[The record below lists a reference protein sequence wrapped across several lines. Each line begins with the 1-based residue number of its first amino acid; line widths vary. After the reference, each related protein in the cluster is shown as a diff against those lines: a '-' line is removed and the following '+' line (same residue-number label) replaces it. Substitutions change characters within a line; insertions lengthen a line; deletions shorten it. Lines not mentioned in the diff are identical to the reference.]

1 MVLQKEA
8 LEKPFWK
15 MHGKQ
20 KIELEL
26 QSFEEEYEVLAYVL
40 IHVVMAF
47 ETG

>member
-1 MVLQKEA
+1 MVLQKET
-8 LEKPFWK
+8 LEKPF
-15 MHGKQ
+15 GKCMERQ